1 MVLGW
6 ATEVWAGVCF
16 PMTDK
21 IAQVISPL
29 LLIRREL

>member
-6 ATEVWAGVCF
+6 ATEVWTGVCF
-16 PMTDK
+16 PMADK
-21 IAQVISPL
+21 ITEVISPL